1 VSAPLDDLAAI
12 AGLDAHGVRDVLVA
26 FPEQCRAA
34 LGLQA
39 RPVPPPAAL
48 SGIIVAGMGGSAA
61 GGDLLAACAAER
73 VRVPIVVHRGYGLP
87 TTAGDD
93 ALVIASSY
101 SGETVETLSAAEEAV
116 ARGRRLVVLTTGGA
130 LGRLAERHDVPRV
143 ALPGGLMPRM
153 ALGYLFFPVLKLLAD
168 LGCPVAGAEDVTEA
182 LEVLEALARELEPSH
197 PAAVNEAKRL
207 AQAVGYRLP
216 AIYGGPTAHAAVYR
230 WVTDFAENAKLFAL
244 AGVLPEMNHNAIEA
258 WQSPGASEIPVVLL
272 RDESESPAIARRFA
286 ILRDLIEPRAG
297 GMSEVWA
304 RGKSQLARLL
314 SLTYLGQWTS
324 YYLAMLR
331 GVDPWP
337 IPFLDA
343 MKERLAR

>member
-1 VSAPLDDLAAI
+1 MSPTLDDLTAI
-12 AGLDAHGVRDVLVA
+12 AALDAHRVRDVLGA
-26 FPEQCRAA
+26 FPEQCREA
-34 LGLQA
+34 LALHA
-39 RPVPPPAAL
+39 RPAPPRAVLAA
-48 SGIIVAGMGGSAA
+48 IIVAGMGGSAA

-73 VRVPIVVHRGYGLP
+73 IRVPVVVHRGYGLP
-87 TTAGDD
+87 TAAGGD

-101 SGETVETLSAAEEAV
+101 SGDTVETLSAAEEAV
-116 ARGRRLVVLTTGGA
+116 ARGSHLVVLTTGGA
-130 LGRLAERHDVPRV
+130 LGRLAERHGVPRV

-153 ALGYLFFPVLKLLAD
+153 ALGYLFFPVLKLLAG
-168 LGCPVAGAEDVTEA
+168 LGCPVAGDEDVTEA
-182 LEVLEALARELEPSH
+182 LEVLDGLARELEPSH

-207 AQAVGYRLP
+207 AQAVGHRLP
-216 AIYGGPTAHAAVYR
+216 AIYGGPTTHAAVYR
-230 WVTDFAENAKLFAL
+230 WATDFAENAKLFTL
-244 AGVLPEMNHNAIEA
+244 AGTLPEMNHNVIEA
-258 WQSPGASEIPVVLL
+258 WQSPDAGEIPVVLL
-272 RDESESPAIARRFA
+272 RDEGESPAIARRFA

-297 GMSEVWA
+297 GILEVWA
-304 RGKSQLARLL
+304 RGKSRLARLL